1 MFRKF
6 AGAAIAITIAMAAL
20 LVTACNPT
28 PPRGAGF
35 VFTPSTPPP
44 PAPTALS
51 AAPADPLWTAL
62 IAAHTTGAISRRSSL
77 RVAFG
82 GDLIPADKIGSDA
95 SGQLRVEPAIK
106 GKATWSSRREIMFT
120 AQGGE
125 LAPGTTYKVR

>member
-6 AGAAIAITIAMAAL
+6 ASAAMVMAAL
-20 LVTACNPT
+20 LFTASCDP
-28 PPRGAGF
+28 A
-35 VFTPSTPPP
+35 P
-44 PAPTALS
+44 PATTALT

-120 AQGGE
+120 AQG
-125 LAPGTTYKVR
+125 